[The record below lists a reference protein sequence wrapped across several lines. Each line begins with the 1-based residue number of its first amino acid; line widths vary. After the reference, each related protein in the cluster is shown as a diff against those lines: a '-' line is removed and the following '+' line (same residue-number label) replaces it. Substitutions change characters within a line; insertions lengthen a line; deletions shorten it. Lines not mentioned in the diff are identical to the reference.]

1 MKIWGQHYSGVEK
14 QHRLVVSHDRQL
26 LGGSGAPSSMPHPE
40 FRVVQEEAGVVKR
53 QMIKLRNATDVSS
66 LLSFYSSHDEE
77 YKGSGNLCVVHCANV
92 VSSRSWRRCTGYDCY
107 ERSATSRTACELRRK
122 CRLQRNDDSDEIF
135 LRDAINFLAEHS
147 NEFDGTHPWYAS
159 FPRMTCYDG
168 CVIITEA
175 QKGGEG
181 IDVGVFIEFTAME
194 KLKKMFSEVSNL
206 YEKPMSGDDEVQD

>member
-1 MKIWGQHYSGVEK
+1 MLTLMKIWGQHYSGVEK

-40 FRVVQEEAGVVKR
+40 FRFPHQTLG
-53 QMIKLRNATDVSS
+53 KLAR
-66 LLSFYSSHDEE
+66 
-77 YKGSGNLCVVHCANV
+77 
-92 VSSRSWRRCTGYDCY
+92 
-107 ERSATSRTACELRRK
+107 
-122 CRLQRNDDSDEIF
+122 RLQQSIVQSDEIF